1 MVTIIKDKAYR
12 KTLKLKVIIS
22 YYFIVTACLLLI
34 NLLLFF
40 ALEENK
46 LDERKNKLSSYCR
59 TIADVVLE
67 SGMGNVPLVETTV
80 KTLSVQ
86 SNSRIVV
93 FDRNAVVTN
102 DSSNAMV
109 GQKIIN
115 IKDIEKVLKGNETTS
130 KHLAREDKIMH
141 FSIPII
147 KGNEIYGGVILSN
160 PINDIYEDIFR
171 IIKKLVFISALILTL
186 LGVFSYMIAT
196 MITGPIERV
205 IGATE
210 SMAEGDL
217 NQRVEVKS
225 NDELGRLCSAF
236 NKMNEK
242 INLMDRERRQFVA
255 DASHELKS
263 PLTSI
268 KVLVQ
273 SLIGGAIDNKE
284 IALEFL
290 NDIDMEV
297 DRLTDIVSNL
307 LELTKLEGSYGIKVE
322 IFDIDS
328 IFKEIIK
335 KLTPISKIKKVAIR
349 YEGSS
354 ILMEGNKENILRAIY
369 NIVENAIK
377 YSNENSFIDIWTERD
392 TCIKIYVKDTGVG
405 IPQDEINKI
414 FERFYRVD
422 KTRARKTGGSGLGLS
437 IAMEIIKRHNGEIDV
452 KSKVGEGSLF
462 IITLPYKYNS

>member
-1 MVTIIKDKAYR
+1 
-12 KTLKLKVIIS
+12 
-22 YYFIVTACLLLI
+22 
-34 NLLLFF
+34 
-40 ALEENK
+40 
-46 LDERKNKLSSYCR
+46 
-59 TIADVVLE
+59 
-67 SGMGNVPLVETTV
+67 
-80 KTLSVQ
+80 
-86 SNSRIVV
+86 
-93 FDRNAVVTN
+93 
-102 DSSNAMV
+102 
-109 GQKIIN
+109 
-115 IKDIEKVLKGNETTS
+115 
-130 KHLAREDKIMH
+130 
-141 FSIPII
+141 
-147 KGNEIYGGVILSN
+147 
-160 PINDIYEDIFR
+160 
-171 IIKKLVFISALILTL
+171 
-186 LGVFSYMIAT
+186 
-196 MITGPIERV
+196 
-205 IGATE
+205 
-210 SMAEGDL
+210 MAEGDI

-322 IFDIDS
+322 IFDVDS

-377 YSNENSFIDIWTERD
+377 YS
-392 TCIKIYVKDTGVG
+392 
-405 IPQDEINKI
+405 
-414 FERFYRVD
+414 
-422 KTRARKTGGSGLGLS
+422 
-437 IAMEIIKRHNGEIDV
+437 
-452 KSKVGEGSLF
+452 
-462 IITLPYKYNS
+462 